1 MEFEFNSNP
10 DSWTGNANIVYL
22 DFAAGFA
29 RPSSNDFQFDSVIS
43 ELCRQFPDLIGSGL
57 YLGGKNL
64 GARLAAEAFEEIRA
78 SNFTELNLKGFLF
91 SLVSPENGGRSE
103 LIEDVTLILNNEQ
116 FKQQLG
122 RGKDTIWYPYVFN
135 SLQNDQF
142 SYERI
147 LKFAEKNSG
156 KYTNIITGRD
166 ITVGDLKRLT
176 N

>member
-1 MEFEFNSNP
+1 MEIEFDSNP
-10 DSWTGNANIVYL
+10 ESLTSNANIVYF
-22 DFAAGFA
+22 DFVAGFA

-43 ELCRQFPDLIGSGL
+43 ELCKEFPNLSGSDL

-91 SLVSPENGGRSE
+91 SLFSPEDAGRSE

-116 FKQQLG
+116 FKQQIG
-122 RGKDTIWYPYVFN
+122 RGKDAIWYPYVFN

-156 KYTNIITGRD
+156 RYTNIITGR
-166 ITVGDLKRLT
+166 GDDGDW
-176 N
+176 